1 MMLCGLCTSDCHLS
15 TLHSSPTGSL
25 LPCKQGCAGSMLIAE
40 RGLHGNLGPPFLDHP
55 CEAHDDNSSFDSVFY
70 LSSRAFFV
78 QLCPQIL

>member
-1 MMLCGLCTSDCHLS
+1 
-15 TLHSSPTGSL
+15 
-25 LPCKQGCAGSMLIAE
+25 MLIAE

-78 QLCPQIL
+78 QLCPQILWEKIHEEFQDVDKAEDMMKSLSNM